1 MQEHSLIKHFFTNS
15 KAKIGALLF
24 LVYLLVA
31 VLAPVITSH
40 APEKRVARP
49 HQAPTTE
56 HVMGTTRLGRDV
68 YTQFVWGTQLSLGVG
83 LFAGLLVTVIG
94 TVVGVVAGYYGGRID
109 HVLNFITNV
118 VIVIPSLPLLLVL
131 AAFIGQASPLVIGL
145 IIGLTSWTWGARV
158 MRAQTMTIRRRDFIL
173 AAEIMGESKWRIML
187 IEILP
192 NLLSIIS
199 INFVGSVIY
208 AILAEA
214 TLEFLGLGDPTVTSW
229 GVMLYNAQN
238 ASALYVGAWW
248 EVFFPC
254 IAIAGLSVSLILLN
268 MGMDEIANPRLRTS
282 GDWDETLAK
291 HKKGELPIHEG

>member
-1 MQEHSLIKHFFTNS
+1 MNNSLLKRFFANT
-15 KAKIGALLF
+15 KTKIGAGLF
-24 LVYLLVA
+24 LVYILVA
-31 VLAPVITSH
+31 VLAPVLTSH
-40 APEKRVARP
+40 APDKRVARP
-49 HQAPTTE
+49 HLEPSTE
-56 HVMGTTRLGRDV
+56 YVMGTTRLGRDV
-68 YTQFVWGTQLSLGVG
+68 YTQFVWGTQMSLGVG

-94 TVVGVVAGYYGGRID
+94 TVVGVVSGYYGGRVD
-109 HVLNFITNV
+109 HILNFITNV

-131 AAFIGQASPLVIGL
+131 AAFIGQASPMVIGV
-145 IIGLTSWTWGARV
+145 IIGITSWTWGARV
-158 MRAQTMTIRRRDFIL
+158 MRAQTMSIRQRDFIL
-173 AAEIMGESKWRIML
+173 ASELIGEPKWRIML

-268 MGMDEIANPRLRTS
+268 MGMDEISNPRLRTH
-282 GDWDETLAK
+282 GNFDNTVAK
-291 HKKGELPIHEG
+291 HKNGELPIHDA